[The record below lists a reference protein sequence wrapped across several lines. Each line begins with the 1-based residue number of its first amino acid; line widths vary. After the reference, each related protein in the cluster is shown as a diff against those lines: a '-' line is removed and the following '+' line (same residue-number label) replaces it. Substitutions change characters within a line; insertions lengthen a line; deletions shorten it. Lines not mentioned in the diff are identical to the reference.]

1 MSLLIPLDKN
11 PRNVRELILL
21 TQGQRDEDLQK
32 IIKKTSLFS
41 TGLKSEKKAV
51 LFSSLLLAIFNYY
64 YPLREFA
71 KKLAYG

>member
-41 TGLKSEKKAV
+41 TGLKSEKKP
-51 LFSSLLLAIFNYY
+51 FYLALYF
-64 YPLREFA
+64 
-71 KKLAYG
+71 